1 MAHCAKLVLG
11 IPCAITSAPSFEIA
25 AGNWSQSTIRDTSI
39 GARAEPVGVADT
51 DAYPGWPCAWMS
63 GASTAVNLHMN
74 GQGTTARAGITSA
87 MDCARWKVPG
97 EHQRCRQALRHWVLG
112 HQTCRPE
119 GETEFSYT
127 CSTLRGI
134 VIPLPKTLYPI
145 SVHSNQLLFV
155 ALSGELSL
163 VFRMEQGKVQTWED
177 QHTSGVFPAN
187 LARITNSSK
196 QQEGRTVRDE
206 SSVASI
212 PSTSD
217 SLSPPSSL
225 TSLDSSATAW
235 KAQNRCPPA
244 SAYSPEGEK
253 AFAMCKRRRSLIPSL
268 TVMGGALFLRA
279 CLGVRPVVVFPSSL
293 TRSSHDSVALRA
305 HMTDHNSAVA
315 WQSKE
320 HPCDGD
326 GQRDGSYLL
335 HSPLRRLVLKRGTVS
350 PGIFGTVHIQQGA
363 FSMERAA
370 QVGVTVG
377 RRAFGLILFLDF
389 LATDDG
395 STSENAVNWPSQW
408 P

>member
-1 MAHCAKLVLG
+1 MVEISFSLV
-11 IPCAITSAPSFEIA
+11 
-25 AGNWSQSTIRDTSI
+25 Q
-39 GARAEPVGVADT
+39 
-51 DAYPGWPCAWMS
+51 
-63 GASTAVNLHMN
+63 
-74 GQGTTARAGITSA
+74 
-87 MDCARWKVPG
+87 
-97 EHQRCRQALRHWVLG
+97 QALTGW
-112 HQTCRPE
+112 
-119 GETEFSYT
+119 
-127 CSTLRGI
+127 
-134 VIPLPKTLYPI
+134 
-145 SVHSNQLLFV
+145 N
-155 ALSGELSL
+155 
-163 VFRMEQGKVQTWED
+163 
-177 QHTSGVFPAN
+177 
-187 LARITNSSK
+187 
-196 QQEGRTVRDE
+196 
-206 SSVASI
+206 
-212 PSTSD
+212 
-217 SLSPPSSL
+217 
-225 TSLDSSATAW
+225 
-235 KAQNRCPPA
+235 
-244 SAYSPEGEK
+244 GEK